1 MHAGA
6 TRAIV
11 AVERLDDELLLTVDD
26 DGAGLRGTP
35 EGSGILGMR
44 ERAALLG
51 GSVDVGPSPRGG
63 TRVTARLPW
72 GATP

>member
-1 MHAGA
+1 M
-6 TRAIV
+6 TI
-11 AVERLDDELLLTVDD
+11 DD
-26 DGAGLRGTP
+26 DGGGVSGAP

-51 GSVDVGPSPRGG
+51 GSVEVGPSPRGG
-63 TRVTARLPW
+63 TRVTAHLPW